1 MTIVD
6 VFHFF
11 GGVCIGLLA
20 GVVLGVLVCLRGL
33 R

>member
-6 VFHFF
+6 AVHFF
-11 GGVCIGLLA
+11 GGICIGLLA
-20 GVVLGVLVCLRGL
+20 GLVLGILVCLWGL

>member
-6 VFHFF
+6 AVHFF
-11 GGVCIGLLA
+11 GGVCIGLLT
-20 GVVLGVLVCLRGL
+20 GLVLGVLVCLRGL